1 MNWIHSYDEKGSWIQ
16 KAKQLFRGTSPRVQG
31 GKAGPE
37 LKEIILNAELPPAE
51 FSAQVVRKALSHALT
66 NEDDKVA
73 LINMDRD

>member
-1 MNWIHSYDEKGSWIQ
+1 MMK
-16 KAKQLFRGTSPRVQG
+16 KAAESRKLSNCLGGTSLQGAG

-37 LKEIILNAELPPAE
+37 LERDHSQRAELPPAE